1 MRYVGIDLHA
11 QHFSIAVLEND
22 GFAFEATMPTSPE
35 NLRDAM
41 DAIAGPKTV
50 VFEESTL
57 AAWAHRTLLPH
68 AEHVIVSDPCQN
80 RWIGND
86 EKLDDEEA
94 ARKLAQLMRG
104 GFIHPVHHA
113 DEGRQAFK
121 ELVLLYHQTTREVT
135 RFKNRVKAKF
145 RQHGVRCTGTKVYH
159 PQHRD
164 EWLAKLQAPGVDF
177 QAASLLS
184 TVDHLTEQK
193 KSIKRR
199 ITQRAKQHSE
209 IGRFQ
214 EVPGVGIIG
223 AVTFFAIVDDP
234 YRFATR
240 GKLWTYCGLGLARR
254 KSDQMTGPEH
264 LNQRGNRY
272 LKAMAKTSGLRATNL
287 GNNRFSRQYE
297 RLTANHQPHAKA
309 WLTVSRAIVNTLDA
323 LWRTGEHYRDEEHHP
338 NDLTVT
344 ASI

>member
-11 QHFSIAVLEND
+11 QHFSIALLEQD
-22 GFAFEATMPTSPE
+22 GFTFEATMPTSLE

-57 AAWAHRTLLPH
+57 AAWAYRTLLPH
-68 AEHVIVSDPCQN
+68 AEHVVVSDPCQN

-145 RQHGVRCTGTKVYH
+145 RQHGIQCTGLDVYRS
-159 PQHRD
+159 QSRG
-164 EWLAKLQAPGVDF
+164 EWLGKLRAPGVDF
-177 QAASLLS
+177 QVGLILE
-184 TVDHLTEQK
+184 TVDHLAGQK
-193 KSIKRR
+193 KALKRR
-199 ITQRAKQHSE
+199 IASHSQRYPE
-209 IGRFQ
+209 IGRFCT
-214 EVPGVGIIG
+214 VPGVGIIH
-223 AVTFFAIVDDP
+223 AATFFSIVDDP
-234 YRFATR
+234 HRFATR
-240 GKLWTYCGLGLARR
+240 GKLWTYCGLGLAKRT
-254 KSDQMTGPEH
+254 SDQMTGPEH
-264 LNQRGNRY
+264 LTRRGNRR
-272 LKAMAKTSGLRATNL
+272 LKVIAKRSALLAMSRGS
-287 GNNRFSRQYE
+287 NRFARQYQT
-297 RLTANHQPHAKA
+297 LLAKHQPHSKA
-309 WLTVSRAIVNTLDA
+309 WLTVSRSVVSTLVAI
-323 LWRTGEHYRDEEHHP
+323 WRTGEEYRDEG
-338 NDLTVT
+338 
-344 ASI
+344 